1 MNIFERRRRNACDAE
16 SQAKP
21 LRRKR
26 KHIRRFV
33 QCRPAPGAAVFPLS
47 ACCSLFI
54 AFLERPGMFKVG
66 NKFGR
71 RGRHPEG
78 RGAVR
83 CFILLMKRRSNS
95 RTALIGVGGATTTS
109 VPKRGAAREQ
119 QRLAAKAA
127 EGEGRTLR
135 ARPDQNCAK
144 FIGVTGDLRCASPTR
159 TSRRVHEHR
168 SRRRACLL
176 EITRRPFCLLG
187 FPG

>member
-1 MNIFERRRRNACDAE
+1 MPVMLKVRRN
-16 SQAKP
+16 P

-54 AFLERPGMFKVG
+54 AFLERLGMFKVG

-83 CFILLMKRRSNS
+83 CFILLMERRSLESAAQRPRQYPSEARRESNS
-95 RTALIGVGGATTTS
+95 GWRRKLL
-109 VPKRGAAREQ
+109 R
-119 QRLAAKAA
+119 AKAHA
-127 EGEGRTLR
+127 S

-144 FIGVTGDLRCASPTR
+144 FTGVTGDLRCASPTR

-176 EITRRPFCLLG
+176 EITRRQFCLLG